1 MMGIQS
7 YKPTIPVCTVHSM
20 TGKVKDENDKD
31 DGAQL
36 KNDKDDGNEYKVEKS
51 QEKAKMT
58 MYNDSN
64 WNEVNEIENR
74 ELEVKYTRKHNQSQ
88 LQRAIEK
95 VKRGANEYLRDLFTD
110 VDPAGNY
117 TNYVPHLNR
126 LKITPQL
133 VHNL

>member
-1 MMGIQS
+1 
-7 YKPTIPVCTVHSM
+7 M

-58 MYNDSN
+58 MYNDSD
-64 WNEVNEIENR
+64 WNEVNGIENR
-74 ELEVKYTRKHNQSQ
+74 ELEVKYARKHNQSQ

-95 VKRGANEYLRDLFTD
+95 VKRGAN
-110 VDPAGNY
+110 N
-117 TNYVPHLNR
+117 
-126 LKITPQL
+126 
-133 VHNL
+133 